1 MPQTT
6 VIRPAAEPLSR
17 KCVERLTVEL
27 SFLDPADEFDDTGSI
42 CIAASG
48 DVIITKD

>member
-6 VIRPAAEPLSR
+6 VIRPTAEPLSR
-17 KCVERLTVEL
+17 KSVERLTAEL

-42 CIAASG
+42 CITANG

>member
-6 VIRPAAEPLSR
+6 VIRPTAEPLSR
-17 KCVERLTVEL
+17 KCVERLTAEL
-27 SFLDPADEFDDTGSI
+27 SFLDPNNEFDDTGDV
-42 CIAASG
+42 CITAIG